1 MYVSCS
7 LLQLLQQLQLAS
19 RSGCTFEADTI
30 IFGRKQNRTAP
41 MDEEAISWAQSSF
54 GSSLVAQG
62 NGPCTKLDHV
72 TICDF
77 SLHTLVNNTTFIIAM
92 DPRSY
97 WWTSLFYTE
106 PYAGQWILGVLS
118 FVLKISSAM
127 RHLSQHQIIV
137 LSNRGRTDRSIRMF
151 GSVR

>member
-1 MYVSCS
+1 
-7 LLQLLQQLQLAS
+7 
-19 RSGCTFEADTI
+19 
-30 IFGRKQNRTAP
+30 
-41 MDEEAISWAQSSF
+41 MDEEAISRAQSSF

-77 SLHTLVNNTTFIIAM
+77 SLHTFVNHTTFIIAM

-106 PYAGQWILGVLS
+106 PYPGQWILGSTFFRVENIICHATLES
-118 FVLKISSAM
+118 TPNHSLFKPRKDWPKYTYVWICSVSLYRSAADLNSIGMSLIFVTLMQDWLIKFYLRLGVI
-127 RHLSQHQIIV
+127 
-137 LSNRGRTDRSIRMF
+137 
-151 GSVR
+151 